1 MLKLL
6 LKDSKGYREQEF
18 PQDSVTI
25 GRAADSTIVL
35 DHTKVSRNHARIERA
50 ADGYRISDL
59 GSGNGTVVNGTKV
72 ISCVLFRGDQI
83 RIGETEILVLDAG
96 LPAPVPSAAPAK
108 SERVPPP
115 APPPSAPPP
124 YPTPSRAT
132 RTTDRIQKIAT
143 GKVAR
148 EAASV
153 LHHLV
158 GKLLGVLLILAVLG
172 IIIFSAFQ
180 IHRNRA
186 TSEAAAG
193 AGSNG
198 SDPSSG
204 RVSAP
209 PDRAGRPS
217 MGAQT
222 ADVETRV
229 RAALRE
235 GRYRQ
240 ATEVLEG
247 YAAVAAGSE
256 SQAIATLTLAI
267 RETVAADF
275 RNVDAEGRRLQDQG
289 RFEDAARHYATNAG
303 RFEGTEHYRYLS
315 RKPDLLDRLARARA
329 GTKNGTEP
337 VPAPPRETANPPS
350 EEMMGQASSF
360 DILKAYVILQ
370 VQEGVPVD
378 FVFQGEAGAA
388 GLGRV
393 VGANDTQV
401 RIDTGQVEQPM
412 AWRQLGEAGLLG
424 MCRSLAPGAPVPI
437 QAAYLRLAVKLGQGG
452 TPENRALLA
461 KLKLKSA
468 SAAREI
474 EEALGPA
481 PEAPPSPAPPPVNPL
496 PVNPPPP
503 PKPPENPPGKP
514 GDPPPPAPPPADP
527 P

>member
-18 PQDSVTI
+18 AQDSVTI
-25 GRAADSTIVL
+25 GRAPDSTIVL
-35 DHTKVSRNHARIERA
+35 DHTKVSRNHARIEKA

-96 LPAPVPSAAPAK
+96 VPAPPAAPAK

-115 APPPSAPPP
+115 APPPPPVH
-124 YPTPSRAT
+124 PTPSRAA
-132 RTTDRIQKIAT
+132 RTTDRIQKIGTAH
-143 GKVAR
+143 VAR

-153 LHHLV
+153 LNHLV
-158 GKLLGVLLILAVLG
+158 GKLLGVLLILGVLG
-172 IIIFSAFQ
+172 IFIFAAVQ
-180 IHRNRA
+180 IRRSREA
-186 TSEAAAG
+186 SEAAG
-193 AGSNG
+193 ARSNG
-198 SDPSSG
+198 PDSSPVRG
-204 RVSAP
+204 SLP
-209 PDRAGRPS
+209 PERMGRPP

-222 ADVETRV
+222 ADVEARV

-240 ATEVLEG
+240 ATEMLEG

-256 SQAIATLTLAI
+256 SQAIAALTLAI

-289 RFEDAARHYATNAG
+289 RFEEAARHYATNAG

-315 RKPDLLDRLARARA
+315 RKPDLLDRLARAKSGAKA
-329 GTKNGTEP
+329 GP
-337 VPAPPRETANPPS
+337 DPAPPPREAPNPPP
-350 EEMMGQASSF
+350 EEMAGQASAF

-378 FVFQGEAGAA
+378 FVFQGEGGVA

-412 AWRQLGEAGLLG
+412 TWRQLGEAGLLG
-424 MCRSLAPGAPVPI
+424 MCRSLVSAAPVPI
-437 QAAYLRLAVKLGQGG
+437 QASYLKLAVKLGQGG

-461 KLKLKSA
+461 KLKQKSPA
-468 SAAREI
+468 AAREI
-474 EEALGPA
+474 EEALGPS
-481 PEAPPSPAPPPVNPL
+481 PEAPPSPAPPPATP
-496 PVNPPPP
+496 PPAAPPAPPPP
-503 PKPPENPPGKP
+503 PKPAENPPGKP